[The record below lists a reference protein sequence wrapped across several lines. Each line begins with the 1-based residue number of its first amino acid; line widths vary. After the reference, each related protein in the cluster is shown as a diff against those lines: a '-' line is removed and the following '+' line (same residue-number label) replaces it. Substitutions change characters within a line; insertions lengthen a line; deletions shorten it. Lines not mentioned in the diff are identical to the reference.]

1 MKRFLKFC
9 VVGGGGFVV
18 DSVFYLAVSYA
29 SEPLMSR
36 LVSFTAAVV
45 FTYVFNRW
53 FTFEK
58 CSKATALESVKYY
71 VNMVLGGVVNIGVF
85 YAAVTFSPWA
95 VSYPVAGIALGSIA
109 GLVVNFLTSR
119 MLFKKNERFH

>member
-18 DSVFYLAVSYA
+18 DSAVYLGA
-29 SEPLMSR
+29 SLAAGPLASR
-36 LVSFTAAVV
+36 FTSFTAAVV

-53 FTFEK
+53 FTFENPR
-58 CSKATALESVKYY
+58 KASVVEFAKYY
-71 VNMVLGGVVNIGVF
+71 ASMVLGGAVNIGIF
-85 YAAVTFSPWA
+85 YAAVTLSPLVA
-95 VSYPVAGIALGSIA
+95 KFPVAGIALGSVA

-119 MLFKKNERFH
+119 MLLSSKTRDE

>member
-18 DSVFYLAVSYA
+18 DSAVYLVASLAVG
-29 SEPLMSR
+29 PLASR
-36 LVSFTAAVV
+36 LASFTAAVV

-58 CSKATALESVKYY
+58 YSQITLLEFAKYY
-71 VNMVLGGVVNIGVF
+71 ASMVFGGVINGDVLHSG
-85 YAAVTFSPWA
+85 T
-95 VSYPVAGIALGSIA
+95 
-109 GLVVNFLTSR
+109 
-119 MLFKKNERFH
+119 

>member
-18 DSVFYLAVSYA
+18 DSAVYLAA
-29 SEPLMSR
+29 SLAAGPLASR
-36 LVSFTAAVV
+36 FVSFTAAVV

-53 FTFEK
+53 FTFENPR
-58 CSKATALESVKYY
+58 KATAAEFAKYY
-71 VNMVLGGVVNIGVF
+71 ASMVLGGAVNIGVF
-85 YAAVTFSPWA
+85 YAALTLSPLVVA
-95 VSYPVAGIALGSIA
+95 FPVAGIALGSVA

-119 MLFKKNERFH
+119 MLLSRK

>member
-18 DSVFYLAVSYA
+18 DSAVYLGA
-29 SEPLMSR
+29 SLAAGPLASR
-36 LVSFTAAVV
+36 FTSFTAAVV

-53 FTFEK
+53 FTFENPR
-58 CSKATALESVKYY
+58 KASVAEFTKYY
-71 VNMVLGGVVNIGVF
+71 ASMVLGGAVNIGIF
-85 YAAVTFSPWA
+85 YAAVTLSSLVAKF
-95 VSYPVAGIALGSIA
+95 PVAGIALGSVA

-119 MLFKKNERFH
+119 MLFSQK